1 MRTKIISFLNNKG
14 GVGKSSTVQALA
26 YILSNSYKRK
36 VLIVDI
42 DPQANTTITLGNTD
56 FMDLLKQKTGIIKD
70 QESLISIEDL
80 VINNSID
87 IHEAIKH
94 TSIHNVDIIQALPT
108 LAAVEESL
116 KADIRTPQQFRLRNQ
131 LAKLHDNEYDYV
143 LIDCGPSLSI
153 LNINALVASD
163 EVFIPTQVDSGSLW
177 GVTMTINELIK
188 PVRSYAPGLTLGGIF
203 VTRCRDYTTAAREGY
218 RILEELYPD
227 KLLPITINENVA
239 VQNSS
244 QKRIPLPKLNKRA
257 QATKDYYMLAGYID
271 AADRST
277 YLRKLMEEG

>member
-14 GVGKSSTVQALA
+14 EVGKSSTVQALA

-80 VINNSID
+80 VINNNID
-87 IHEAIKH
+87 IHEAIKQ

-131 LAKLHDNEYDYV
+131 LAKLNDNEYDYV

>member
-42 DPQANTTITLGNTD
+42 DPQANTTITLGNTN

-131 LAKLHDNEYDYV
+131 LAKLNDNEYD
-143 LIDCGPSLSI
+143 D
-153 LNINALVASD
+153 AL
-163 EVFIPTQVDSGSLW
+163 
-177 GVTMTINELIK
+177 
-188 PVRSYAPGLTLGGIF
+188 
-203 VTRCRDYTTAAREGY
+203 
-218 RILEELYPD
+218 
-227 KLLPITINENVA
+227 
-239 VQNSS
+239 
-244 QKRIPLPKLNKRA
+244 
-257 QATKDYYMLAGYID
+257 
-271 AADRST
+271 
-277 YLRKLMEEG
+277 